1 MNRTAIVSPTRRKP
15 TAVLNHDHRLR
26 DQERSKVSKD
36 ANVSIWQTE
45 RIRLRAIEPGDWEVF
60 FRWNQDDEMTRA
72 LDWVWFPQ
80 SREAV
85 RRWAEEA
92 SLRRPVND
100 AFHWVIEDRDEV
112 VVGAIATHR
121 CDRRSGTFAYGL
133 NVVLEHRR
141 RGYARDAIEVV
152 LRYFFQELGY
162 QKVTVEVYAFNEAS
176 IRLHQQLGFQQEG
189 RLRRTIFTRGQHF
202 DTLVFG
208 LTAEEHAEKCRD
220 D

>member
-1 MNRTAIVSPTRRKP
+1 VNEP
-15 TAVLNHDHRLR
+15 LNP
-26 DQERSKVSKD
+26 
-36 ANVSIWQTE
+36 SIWQTE
-45 RIRLRAIEPGDWEVF
+45 RIRLRAIEPADWEVF

-92 SLRRPVND
+92 SLSKPVDD
-100 AFHWVIEDRDEV
+100 AYHWVIEDRDET
-112 VVGAIATHR
+112 VVGSIATHH

-133 NVVLEHRR
+133 NVLPEHRR

-152 LRYFFQELGY
+152 LRYFFQELRY

-189 RLRRTIFTRGQHF
+189 RLRRMIFTRGRHF

-208 LTAEEHAEKCRD
+208 LTAEELAETYRD